1 MIVMICLTS
10 IHVLSNVPYGSCYIL
25 RRNKGD
31 DSCDGIIHVLLVF
44 LLISMHIIVMIY
56 LTSIHVLSNIPYESL
71 LCPTLKQW

>member
-1 MIVMICLTS
+1 MICLTS